1 MTSHDFRKI
10 CEHAREV
17 LFRKGEVKQEVCLGY
32 IGCLCFVYEDEV
44 VKIVSTTERCRN
56 EEAGLLEIVRKE
68 NNNPVLMA
76 DEKNYKIRYHG
87 EFSYIEEHF
96 FSL

>member
-1 MTSHDFRKI
+1 MCDFRKI

-17 LFRKGEVKQEVCLGY
+17 VFRKGKVQRDVCLGY
-32 IGCLCFVYEDEV
+32 YICCSCFVYEDDV
-44 VKIVSTTERCRN
+44 VKIVVSGEKVRAS
-56 EEAGLLEIVRKE
+56 EPGLLEIVRKE

-87 EFSYIEEHF
+87 EFGFIKDHF